1 MDRVASTGVRGHVY
15 RTRTAHASNAGRLAA
30 PLARGAQHRRDC
42 HGGTPV
48 PPRGTQNPLWCQPRD
63 GRGTGRDRGR
73 EMAHTMVT
81 HRETASR
88 WAAEPLCQSHIITRI
103 SRSDTSP
110 RSSPCALYCS
120 RNALQSSDRTDHLL
134 GHRAL
139 RGNLVRPRKSV
150 PRARVVFACRAQRLH
165 RTTCLAIGSAPPSGH
180 VASMHVV
187 SGMCCDLEQL
197 GTAQI
202 LLMDSDCR
210 AGTSGVGQSI
220 LLECSFEKGCAHLRP
235 PSW

>member
-1 MDRVASTGVRGHVY
+1 VY

-42 HGGTPV
+42 HGGTPA

-103 SRSDTSP
+103 SR
-110 RSSPCALYCS
+110 
-120 RNALQSSDRTDHLL
+120 NAT
-134 GHRAL
+134 
-139 RGNLVRPRKSV
+139 
-150 PRARVVFACRAQRLH
+150 RARDRRRAPCTARAMHFSRATVPITSSGTVHCEAISSALGNPYHVLGSSLPVEHSGFIEPHVLLSVVHL
-165 RTTCLAIGSAPPSGH
+165 
-180 VASMHVV
+180 
-187 SGMCCDLEQL
+187 
-197 GTAQI
+197 
-202 LLMDSDCR
+202 R
-210 AGTSGVGQSI
+210 AGTW
-220 LLECSFEKGCAHLRP
+220 LLCTWCPGCAATWSNLGPRR
-235 PSW
+235 SF

>member
-1 MDRVASTGVRGHVY
+1 MVKRNRKLKSATAGASSRRPSVDRGHVY

-42 HGGTPV
+42 HGGTPA

-103 SRSDTSP
+103 SRSAARENP
-110 RSSPCALYCS
+110 RSSPCALHCS
-120 RNALQSSDRTDHLL
+120 RNPPATMGLALRSDERNSCRHLRSPRPAHL
-134 GHRAL
+134 AALWRATCTHRMPTTRRRLPTPTQLLRNAQLLRKPARRAGSRGHRKL
-139 RGNLVRPRKSV
+139 PG
-150 PRARVVFACRAQRLH
+150 
-165 RTTCLAIGSAPPSGH
+165 
-180 VASMHVV
+180 
-187 SGMCCDLEQL
+187 
-197 GTAQI
+197 
-202 LLMDSDCR
+202 
-210 AGTSGVGQSI
+210 
-220 LLECSFEKGCAHLRP
+220 
-235 PSW
+235 